1 MTDYQSLSTRVLPSW
16 IHHHD
21 LPQLGPTSPPLT
33 VFPYCSHWLSW
44 NQLPDLCSISY
55 SAALSRKQRRSRT
68 AFTHQQLGTL
78 ERTFSKTQYPDVVTR
93 ERLALCT
100 NLPEA
105 RIQVWFKNRRA
116 KYRKQLKANTQD
128 ISESDKG
135 SSDTNRVERETSGS
149 VGQEAEI
156 SEASDYST
164 YALRTAK
171 ASSLDNANEKLK
183 AKVSDGKMDALH
195 QSDEEETPTS
205 KEEKN
210 VTPEETK
217 EKNKKKYSDTELN
230 AVKISSVMC
239 PTPASLLLSSQTA
252 ASSYQGPSCPL
263 STRFPSVWEL
273 PSPSWPSSFTG
284 LHTSRNSVSCGATWP
299 YTLPVRLQPAPAS
312 GTCWSSFGN
321 NSSSNFDSTVF
332 RLSTHSRNSSS

>member
-1 MTDYQSLSTRVLPSW
+1 MGDYHSLSTRVLPSW

-44 NQLPDLCSISY
+44 NQIPDLCSISY

-116 KYRKQLKANTQD
+116 KYRKQLKANNAQD
-128 ISESDKG
+128 ITEADKN
-135 SSDTNRVERETSGS
+135 SNNRNRAERETSSS

-156 SEASDYST
+156 SEVSDYPT
-164 YALRTAK
+164 YALHIAK
-171 ASSLDNANEKLK
+171 NSSLNNTNEKLK
-183 AKVSDGKMDALH
+183 DKVSDRRNDALH
-195 QSDEEETPTS
+195 QNDEGESPTS
-205 KEEKN
+205 EEDKN
-210 VTPEETK
+210 DTPEENK
-217 EKNKKKYSDTELN
+217 EKNKKKHSDTELN
-230 AVKISSVMC
+230 GVKIPSLMC
-239 PTPASLLLSSQTA
+239 PTSTSLLLSSQTA
-252 ASSYQGPSCPL
+252 ASSYQGPNCTL

-273 PSPSWPSSFTG
+273 PSPSWP
-284 LHTSRNSVSCGATWP
+284 
-299 YTLPVRLQPAPAS
+299 YILPVRLQPTSVS
-312 GTCWSSFGN
+312 GSCWSSFGN
-321 NSSSNFDSTVF
+321 NSSTNFDSTVS
-332 RLSTHSRNSSS
+332 RLSIHSRNSSN